1 MGMIIVLEIALCDD
15 DKAELE
21 TIRAMIENHCK
32 KIHLQVIISK
42 FENGCDLLKSP
53 KKFHAIFLDIQMEQL
68 DGIQTAVEI
77 RKKDK
82 HTKII
87 YVTNFSNY
95 QTDAFTVRAF
105 GYIVKPV
112 SCKQICD
119 QIDDIIAYSYQE
131 SQRVTY
137 TFNTNAGIKTIDTKD
152 IYYFESYNHKTKV
165 QCKNIAYIISDSV
178 INIFDKF
185 KPYGFAMPHKSF
197 VINFLHVS
205 SVKGYD
211 IILTN
216 GMKIPISQKRAV
228 EFKSEFHSY
237 LKNNFNLLFRG

>member
-1 MGMIIVLEIALCDD
+1 MLEIAICDD
-15 DKAELE
+15 DKTELE
-21 TIRAMIENHCK
+21 VIKAMINDHCK
-32 KIHLQVIISK
+32 KIHLQVIISL
-42 FENGCDLLKSP
+42 FESGYNLLKSP
-53 KKFHAIFLDIQMEQL
+53 KKFHAIFLDIQMEPL
-68 DGIQTAVEI
+68 DGIQTAIEI

-82 HTKII
+82 HTKIV

-95 QTDAFTVRAF
+95 KTDAFTVRAF

-112 SCKQICD
+112 TYKQIGD
-119 QIDDIIAYSYQE
+119 QIDDVIAYSYQE
-131 SQRVTY
+131 SQRITY
-137 TFNTNAGIKTIDTKD
+137 TFNTNTGIKTIDTKD

-165 QCKNIAYIISDSV
+165 QCKNIHYIISDSI

-205 SVKGYD
+205 SIKGYD

-216 GMKIPISQKRAV
+216 GIQIPISQKRAI
-228 EFKSEFHSY
+228 EFKSEFHLY